1 MLNTYIISYLSSS
14 QMTSIVQ
21 GDIISTLQ
29 SLNMVKYWKGQH
41 VICVTPKQVE
51 EHLKSAQYKRPTITV
66 DASSLRWTP
75 PRKVPKTNKK

>member
-1 MLNTYIISYLSSS
+1 MLNAYIISYLSCS